1 MLVQYPFLLT
11 RKKCYIIFRTL
22 KVGGDINMDEFKKE
36 EIIELFKA
44 IDSARLMNAPGSR
57 AALIGHGIML
67 GIREAL
73 ELKKIKIEGVTGV
86 WYYEKDNEGKS
97 QRQKSASQLI
107 RKEGKTKE
115 TEMVAEGNTIGVRWT
130 LEILGLAEEVSKD
143 REEFV
148 KKYRKHQ
155 EEMIKSLLN

>member
-11 RKKCYIIFRTL
+11 RKKCYIIVKTL

-44 IDSARLMNAPGSR
+44 IDSARLMNAPGSG

-73 ELKKIKIEGVTGV
+73 ELKKIKIEGITGV
-86 WYYEKDNEGKS
+86 WYYEKVNEGKS

-107 RKEGKTKE
+107 RKEGRTRE
-115 TEMVAEGNTIGVRWT
+115 TVMVEEGNTIGVRWT
-130 LEILGLAEEVSKD
+130 LEILGLAEVVSKD
-143 REEFV
+143 REEFL
-148 KKYRKHQ
+148 KKFRKHQ
-155 EEMIKSLLN
+155 TEMIESLLN